1 MNKNEVIK
9 RKLLNT
15 IIGNNTIDN
24 NRYKAIMMR
33 VSNGVLEGEVNIFD
47 TISDLEN
54 VSSIPAIT
62 EPFKISHKVMKSSI
76 YNVDVYRD
84 NEGIVIRNIT
94 EYNDISDEKTTYKKE
109 DFIRL
114 ITSEKK
120 IMYKE
125 FNASMLNVEMYS
137 STFTKTNV
145 SDNKITTKIDSCT
158 SKVSID
164 NREIGDINNYVIL
177 VIFTASYSIPLIKI
191 YKADYEYSVSDFYI
205 ENFSKLENN
214 DDTVFNSLFAE
225 FEVNSET
232 KTVENNFIPSA
243 HMEFEKL
250 SKSPI
255 NETEKFELLRDEGR
269 TLIDNY
275 TNNITDLYAK
285 LIYNKDK
292 MRRNV
297 YISGVKIADEEFN
310 IKDYI
315 FRDLIKMKDSKYKSS
330 VDNDVKLYSHR
341 TNTTLGFI
349 DYKVSLVDSK
359 YFKSITNS
367 NEYSDDDKTKHTKYY
382 EKIMKLITLSD
393 DNNFYKYLER
403 KGCSLVDLKYNE
415 IDNVYVALYSD
426 PSTNFVYKVRIL
438 SNRIAIIESINT
450 IDSKEMIDSIVA
462 QIKRN
467 NKDANKAIE
476 EIIKLAE
483 MYNEENSSI
492 ICTIFHRYI
501 YKKTNMTSK
510 NPDVT
515 LENIMSYVTGKESTS
530 IGEVLCILSNNNLD
544 HSHSLHTTIIGS
556 SPRKILYNF
565 TDSISSSVITGEI
578 TDVNESKCID
588 NKITNIDSE
597 IYSKN
602 IKNIFIRD
610 EYGIPIIL

>member
-1 MNKNEVIK
+1 M
-9 RKLLNT
+9 
-15 IIGNNTIDN
+15 
-24 NRYKAIMMR
+24 
-33 VSNGVLEGEVNIFD
+33 
-47 TISDLEN
+47 
-54 VSSIPAIT
+54 
-62 EPFKISHKVMKSSI
+62 
-76 YNVDVYRD
+76 
-84 NEGIVIRNIT
+84 
-94 EYNDISDEKTTYKKE
+94 
-109 DFIRL
+109 
-114 ITSEKK
+114 
-120 IMYKE
+120 
-125 FNASMLNVEMYS
+125 
-137 STFTKTNV
+137 
-145 SDNKITTKIDSCT
+145 
-158 SKVSID
+158 
-164 NREIGDINNYVIL
+164 
-177 VIFTASYSIPLIKI
+177 
-191 YKADYEYSVSDFYI
+191 SDFYI

-250 SKSPI
+250 FKTPI

-275 TNNITDLYAK
+275 TNNVTDLYAK

-330 VDNDVKLYSHR
+330 VDNDVKLYSYR

-367 NEYSDDDKTKHTKYY
+367 DEYSDDDKTKHIKYC
-382 EKIMKLITLSD
+382 EKILKLIYPQDES
-393 DNNFYKYLER
+393 FYKYLER
-403 KGCSLVDLKYNE
+403 KGCSLVELKYNE

-426 PSTNFVYKVRIL
+426 SSTSYVYKVRIL

-450 IDSKEMIDSIVA
+450 IDPKEMIDSIIT
-462 QIKRN
+462 QLKQN
-467 NKDANKAIE
+467 NKDTNKAIE
-476 EIIKLAE
+476 EIIKLGE

-501 YKKTNMTSK
+501 YRKTNMTSK

-515 LENIMSYVTGKESTS
+515 LENVMSYITGKEKAS
-530 IGEVLCILSNNNLD
+530 IGEVLCILSNNYLD
-544 HSHSLHTTIIGS
+544 HSHSLHTTFIGS